1 MMECAPEGGGEPQHH
16 ASRLRAAATVARVVP
31 GLWALLLTFLLI
43 GGGGACG
50 KSIFPTATPTS
61 GTTATPTPGTGAF
74 VYVSNNDGTV
84 AEFKRTLTT
93 GALTFL
99 GTVAAGS
106 KSGPFGITTSPI
118 GNFLYVANTN
128 GGVRQYTFNT
138 TTGKLANIGTGSVA
152 AGTNPRWVALP
163 STGGFAY
170 VTNFGSA
177 TISAYT
183 VNATTGALASVATA
197 TGPLANPYAAVAN
210 GSFVFVSDRANSGT
224 IVTFPV
230 NSDGSLGAG
239 TSTPTVSSGIGMPG
253 PVILDPTGQFL
264 YVTDVV
270 NGTVSLLNGVS
281 TGALT
286 LVQVYPTTSPGTPSI
301 GLAIAAP
308 SGGNEFLYTANQSA
322 GTISI
327 YGVSPTTGAL
337 TTPAVA
343 VSGLSNPTGIA
354 IDPTGMSL
362 YVTNQTTGTI
372 STYSINGTSGAL
384 TAVGTP
390 IQTETSN
397 TNSTPLFIAIGD

>member
-1 MMECAPEGGGEPQHH
+1 MMEGAPEGGGEPQHH
-16 ASRLRAAATVARVVP
+16 ASRLRAAATVARLVP
-31 GLWALLLTFLLI
+31 GLWALLLTSLLV
-43 GGGGACG
+43 GGSGACG

-61 GTTATPTPGTGAF
+61 STATPTPGTGAF

-84 AEFKRTLTT
+84 AEFKRSLIT

-106 KSGPFGITTSPI
+106 KSGPFGITTSPT

-152 AGTNPRWVALP
+152 AGANPRWIAVLT
-163 STGGFAY
+163 TGGFAY
-170 VTNFGSA
+170 ATNYGGA
-177 TISAYT
+177 TISEYT
-183 VNATTGALASVATA
+183 MNATTGALAGNGTA
-197 TGPLANPYAAVAN
+197 TGPLANPYAAIATD
-210 GSFVFVSDRANSGT
+210 SFVFVSDRANSGT
-224 IVTFPV
+224 IITFPV
-230 NSDGSLGAG
+230 NSDGTLGGG

-253 PVILDPTGQFL
+253 PIILDPTGQFL

-343 VSGLSNPTGIA
+343 VSGLSNPTGLA
-354 IDPTGMSL
+354 IDPTGLSL

-372 STYSINGTSGAL
+372 STYTINATTGAL
-384 TAVGTP
+384 TALGNP
-390 IQTETSN
+390 IATETSN